1 MDNNKKSKPTKEL
14 TKGLDKLFKDK
25 ELKED
30 NASSFEKALKK
41 AVNTT
46 KPKKPDSK

>member
-1 MDNNKKSKPTKEL
+1 MGNNKKARSTKEL
-14 TKGLDKLFKDK
+14 TKGLDKFFKDK

-30 NASSFEKALKK
+30 NESTFEKALKR
-41 AVNTT
+41 AINTS